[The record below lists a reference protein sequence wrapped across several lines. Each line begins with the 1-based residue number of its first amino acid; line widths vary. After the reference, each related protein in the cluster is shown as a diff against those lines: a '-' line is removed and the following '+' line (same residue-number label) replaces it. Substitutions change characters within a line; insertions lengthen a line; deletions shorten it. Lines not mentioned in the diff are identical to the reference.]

1 MKWFSTKKTPGQEMS
16 PEEMR
21 EELQL
26 LQERNEFLL
35 AASLTFIT
43 CVKEF
48 ALGRDELKADAFM
61 ERMDELKKQMQA
73 QQATAA
79 VARRFAG
86 YPELI
91 LDFVGREKAY
101 FAEREA
107 EFTTII
113 QMLRAGLAS
122 VFDDNQSFTRSV
134 SERGMRLERLANL
147 DDIRRIREQLKG
159 EVDALQ
165 TTIKEKKTSDMQRME
180 KLTRQV
186 DALRVDLE
194 KVKDVSKM
202 DALTSAFNRMAF
214 DTHLQ
219 HLIDRAGQVASFRFS
234 LLMCDLD
241 NFKAI
246 NDTYGHPVG
255 DRVLLSFVRECKAY
269 FRERDFVARYG
280 GEEFAIILPDALLG
294 DAMKRADRMCNGLAE
309 KRFRIDD
316 NAPDKTI
323 GFTVSIGVSAVHPE
337 DTRETLVERADRA
350 LYVAKRTGKSRAVS
364 EEEVRAT
371 V

>member
-1 MKWFSTKKTPGQEMS
+1 MKWFSTKKPQGQDMT
-16 PEEMR
+16 PEELR

-26 LQERNEFLL
+26 TQERSEFLHAATL
-35 AASLTFIT
+35 AFIM

-61 ERMDELKKQMQA
+61 DRMDELKKAILAGQS
-73 QQATAA
+73 TPTL
-79 VARRFAG
+79 VKRFVG
-86 YPELI
+86 YPEMV
-91 LDFVGREKAY
+91 LDFVAREKAY
-101 FAEREA
+101 YAEREA

-113 QMLRAGLAS
+113 QMLRTGLAS
-122 VFDDNQSFTRSV
+122 VFDDNQAFTQSV
-134 SERGMRLERLANL
+134 AERGLRLERLSNL

-165 TTIKEKKTSDMQRME
+165 TTIKEKKTSDMRRME

-214 DTHLQ
+214 DTHMQ
-219 HLIDRAGQVASFRFS
+219 HLIDRANQLPSFRFC

-241 NFKAI
+241 NFKGI

-269 FRERDFVARYG
+269 FRDRDFVARYG
-280 GEEFAIILPDALLG
+280 GEEFAIILPDAQLA
-294 DAMKRADRMCNGLAE
+294 DAMKRADRLCNGLAE

-316 NAPDKTI
+316 NTPDKTI
-323 GFTVSIGVSAVHPE
+323 GFTVSIGVSAVRPE
-337 DTRETLVERADRA
+337 DSKETLIERADRA

-371 V
+371 A